1 MDKLTIRHLKNG
13 LRLVFYRLP
22 YRQAVSINVRVDA
35 GTRQEAPHSEGI
47 AHFVEHLLF
56 AGTACLE
63 SPSAIQ
69 TIEALGG
76 EVFGATHT
84 EYTSYWL
91 NVPRKY
97 YAQALPYFLEML
109 RNPVFTEERLEQEKS
124 VILSELAEKQEEPWS
139 QAQLLLDQALWGD
152 HPLARST
159 LGREE
164 TIRRFTLTQ
173 VQDFFTSHYA
183 PNRVTIAVVGDI
195 DPAEAFAIFALHWG
209 NWSPS
214 ADLTYGTYAQPVQ
227 NGQPFVRQTGS
238 EKTLHCYLGLKLPPL
253 NSSEQSA
260 CHLLSTILGGGM
272 SSRLYSELRDNAGLC
287 YSIECGVDDLR
298 HARILFI
305 YFAAHPEN
313 FQHILERILGV
324 CSSLSAGC
332 LSGEEFERSRRLAI
346 GKLLME
352 MDDVRFHARALALST
367 FLSGSPLTL
376 DKQIEGLEG
385 LDAQDFHRVMQ
396 QVLVPGNLALGA
408 TGAIDDALW
417 EECQALLQA
426 WR

>member
-1 MDKLTIRHLKNG
+1 MDGLQIKYLNNG

-22 YRQAVSINVRVDA
+22 YRQTVSINVRVDA
-35 GTRQEAPHSEGI
+35 GTRREAQQSGGI

-56 AGTACLE
+56 AGTARPE

-69 TIEALGG
+69 MVEALGG
-76 EVFGATHT
+76 DLFCATHT

-97 YAQALPYFLEML
+97 YIQALPYFLEML
-109 RNPVFTEERLEQEKS
+109 RHPTFTKERIEQEKS

-139 QAQLLLDQALWGD
+139 QAQLLLDQALWGN

-164 TIRRFTLTQ
+164 TIGAFTLQ
-173 VQDFFTSHYA
+173 QIQDFFTSCYA
-183 PNRVTIAVVGDI
+183 PERMTIAVVGDI
-195 DPAEAFAIFALHWG
+195 DPAEAFPVFALHWSD
-209 NWSPS
+209 WSPS
-214 ADLTYGTYAQPVQ
+214 SEPILSVDTQPELSE
-227 NGQPFVRQTGS
+227 QPFVRLRGNEGTI
-238 EKTLHCYLGLKLPPL
+238 HCYLGLKLPPL
-253 NSSEQSA
+253 HSSDHSA

-298 HARILFI
+298 HARILYI

-313 FQHILERILGV
+313 FEHIVERIIHI
-324 CSSLSAGC
+324 CSSLSAEC
-332 LSGEEFERSRRLAI
+332 LSRDEFERNRQFAI

-352 MDDVRFHARALALST
+352 MDDVRFHARTLALST
-367 FLSGSPLTL
+367 FLANSPVTL
-376 DKQIEGLEG
+376 DEQIQGLES
-385 LDAQDFHRVMQ
+385 LDARGFQRVMQ
-396 QVLVPGNLALGA
+396 QVLVPGNLAIGA
-408 TGAIDDALW
+408 IGAIDDALW
-417 EECQALLQA
+417 ERCQTLLRS